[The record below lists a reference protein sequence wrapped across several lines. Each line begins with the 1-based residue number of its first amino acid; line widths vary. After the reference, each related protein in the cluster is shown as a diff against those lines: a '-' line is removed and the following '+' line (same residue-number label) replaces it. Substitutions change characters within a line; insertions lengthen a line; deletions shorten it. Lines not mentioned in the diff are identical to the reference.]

1 MAPLPAQPAPSALPP
16 HIAAAFAKQAEFC
29 RFAGSPLTALVC
41 DAAISALDAESATG
55 RAIIAWPGVPFA
67 DALMM
72 RFTGGCNALV
82 RSGMAPGLAALYP
95 PAALPDFAVMADA
108 LRAVLRDP
116 ALDAELVGWLAGPP
130 QTNEVARSGV
140 LMAGLLAIA
149 DATRL
154 PLRLFELGT
163 SAGLNLNLDRFGYRL
178 GDVVTG
184 DAASAVQLAPAWT
197 GPAPPM
203 ADVMVLARRG
213 VDINPLD
220 VSDAAVCERLM
231 AFVWPDQTERVT
243 RAAAAIAL
251 AQASPPSI
259 DRADAA
265 DWVEDRVA
273 LAADSS
279 AVVMHSI
286 AWQYF
291 PAATQARI
299 AAHLAALGANATA
312 DASLAWLRYEMD
324 DAATAELPT
333 LRLTLWQGGA
343 PTERLLA
350 RAHPHGAFIQWQ

>member
-1 MAPLPAQPAPSALPP
+1 MALLPAQLSPSALPP
-16 HIAAAFAKQAEFC
+16 HITAAFAKQAEFC

-41 DAAISALDAESATG
+41 DAAVLALDSRSATG

-82 RSGMAPGLAALYP
+82 RSGAAPVLAALYP
-95 PAALPDFAVMADA
+95 PAPLPDSSAMVGA

-140 LMAGLLAIA
+140 LMAGLLTIA
-149 DATRL
+149 EATHL

-178 GDVVTG
+178 GKVVTG
-184 DAASAVQLAPAWT
+184 DSASPVQLAPVWT

-203 ADVMVLARRG
+203 ADVKVLTRRG

-220 VSDAAVCERLM
+220 VSDAAVRERLM
-231 AFVWPDQTERVT
+231 AYVWPDQNERVS

-251 AQASPPSI
+251 AQVSPPPI

-265 DWVEDRVA
+265 DWVEDRVV
-273 LAADSS
+273 LAAGST

-291 PAATQARI
+291 PTATQRRI
-299 AAHLAALGANATA
+299 AAYLAALGAKASA
-312 DASLAWLRYEMD
+312 DTPLAWLRYEMD
-324 DAATAELPT
+324 DAAAAELPT

-350 RAHPHGAFIQWQ
+350 RAHPHGAFVQWQ

>member
-1 MAPLPAQPAPSALPP
+1 
-16 HIAAAFAKQAEFC
+16 
-29 RFAGSPLTALVC
+29 
-41 DAAISALDAESATG
+41 
-55 RAIIAWPGVPFA
+55 VPFA

-72 RFTGGCNALV
+72 RFTGGLNALV
-82 RSGMAPGLAALYP
+82 RCGAAPVLAALYP
-95 PAALPDFAVMADA
+95 PAALPDVSAMVEA

-116 ALDAELVGWLAGPP
+116 VLDAELVRWLAGPP

-140 LMAGLLAIA
+140 LMAGLLTIA
-149 DATRL
+149 EATRL

-178 GDVVTG
+178 GNVVTG
-184 DAASAVQLAPAWT
+184 DAASAVQLVPAWT

-203 ADVMVLARRG
+203 ADVKVLTRRG

-220 VSDAAVCERLM
+220 VSDAAVRERLM
-231 AFVWPDQTERVT
+231 AYVWPDQTERVT
-243 RAAAAIAL
+243 RAAAAITL
-251 AQASPPSI
+251 AQASPPPI

-265 DWVEDRVA
+265 DWVENRVA
-273 LAADSS
+273 LAAGST

-291 PAATQARI
+291 PAVTQARI
-299 AAHLAALGANATA
+299 AAHLAALGTR
-312 DASLAWLRYEMD
+312 ASAEAPLAWLRYEMD
-324 DAATAELPT
+324 DAAAAELPT

-350 RAHPHGAFIQWQ
+350 RAHPHGAFIQWH

>member
-1 MAPLPAQPAPSALPP
+1 MAPLPAQPATSALPP
-16 HIAAAFAKQAEFC
+16 AVAAAFATQAEFC

-41 DAAISALDAESATG
+41 DAAISALDAGSATG

-82 RSGMAPGLAALYP
+82 RGGAAPELAALYP
-95 PAALPDFAVMADA
+95 PAALPNISDMAAA

-116 ALDAELVGWLAGPP
+116 AQDAELVGWLAGPP

-140 LMAGLLAIA
+140 LMAGLLTIA
-149 DATRL
+149 GATCL

-184 DAASAVQLAPAWT
+184 DAGSAVQLAPAWT
-197 GPAPPM
+197 GPAPPE
-203 ADVMVLARRG
+203 AAVTVLTRRG

-220 VSDAAVCERLM
+220 VSDPAVCERLM
-231 AFVWPDQTERVT
+231 AYVWPDQTERVA

-251 AQASPPSI
+251 AQASPPPI

-265 DWVEDRVA
+265 DWVENRVA
-273 LAADSS
+273 LTVGST

-291 PAATQARI
+291 PAAKQARI
-299 AAHLAALGANATA
+299 AAHLAALGANASA
-312 DASLAWLRYEMD
+312 DAPLAWLRYEMD
-324 DAATAELPT
+324 DAAAAELPT
-333 LRLTLWQGGA
+333 LRLTLWQGGV

-350 RAHPHGAFIQWQ
+350 RAHPHGAFVQWL